1 MGSNPFCRGPKWQ
14 VSTVHLPRESGEN
27 SHISAGKRVLCVS
40 TCSWIFVFGFV
51 LLLPVMRFG
60 NGRPSLP
67 REWLALGRT
76 PAPLEEQ
83 TEKSGKI
90 CAVNWGDGKDRA
102 GRAGDTL
109 GLSVS
114 LQLNEHRA
122 NKRPSMTRG
131 APRHSL
137 PCS

>member
-1 MGSNPFCRGPKWQ
+1 MAGGRVGNNSFCRGPRCQ
-14 VSTVHLPRESGEN
+14 VSAAQLPRESGEN

-40 TCSWIFVFGFV
+40 TCPWIFVFGFV
-51 LLLPVMRFG
+51 FLLPVMRFG

-67 REWLALGRT
+67 REWLVLGRT

-83 TEKSGKI
+83 AEKSGKI
-90 CAVNWGDGKDRA
+90 CAVNWGDGKEGA

-114 LQLNEHRA
+114 
-122 NKRPSMTRG
+122 P
-131 APRHSL
+131 
-137 PCS
+137 